1 MRSLTFEY
9 LSFICISKHTNVL
22 YMNYEYLSLVSA
34 VTHFGSAL
42 YYHITVSI
50 QENTVR
56 MKITA
61 FVCIPFLKYT
71 HSKAL
76 LLQMLIVITS
86 PNCSFTESIKFEN
99 YYIRF

>member
-1 MRSLTFEY
+1 
-9 LSFICISKHTNVL
+9 
-22 YMNYEYLSLVSA
+22 MNYEYLSLVSP

-76 LLQMLIVITS
+76 LLQLLIVITS